1 MSNPVHTVEEDIIVS
16 IIEDHKGLRD
26 GMRWMLESTDG
37 FICNGSYG
45 SIEDAL
51 AYWEENT
58 PPIDNQIVLMDIGL
72 PGMQGTEGAR
82 VVKDLYPYVQIVML
96 TMKEETDIILQAI
109 TAGAV
114 GYLLKSTPPQE
125 ILQAI
130 KTVNSGGSSLSGPV
144 ALRILQQ
151 IQSKQKQDPQQEFN
165 LSERETEILH
175 GLVNGLTYK
184 MLAEELFISID
195 TVRSHIKKLYE
206 KLHVHSRSEA
216 VAIAVNHGI
225 RPDNNS

>member
-1 MSNPVHTVEEDIIVS
+1 MSESASLVDDEIIVS
-16 IIEDHKGLRD
+16 LIEDHKGLRD
-26 GMRWMLESTDG
+26 GIRWMLESTEG
-37 FICNGSYG
+37 FLCNGSYG
-45 SIEDAL
+45 SVEEAL
-51 AYWEENT
+51 EQWESER
-58 PPIDNQIVLMDIGL
+58 PKHQQVILMDIGL
-72 PGMQGTEGAR
+72 PGLQGTEGAR
-82 VVKDLYPYVQIVML
+82 IVRDKYPDVQIIML
-96 TMKEETDIILQAI
+96 TMREETDVILEAI
-109 TAGAV
+109 QAGAV

-130 KTVNSGGSSLSGPV
+130 RTVKKGGSSLSGPV

-151 IQSKQKQDPQQEFN
+151 LQTSQKRNPQQQFN

-184 MLAEELFISID
+184 MLAEELYISID

-216 VAIAVNHGI
+216 VAIAVNHGL
-225 RPDNNS
+225 RPDAN

>member
-1 MSNPVHTVEEDIIVS
+1 MSDSASLVDDEIVVS
-16 IIEDHKGLRD
+16 LIEDHKGLRD
-26 GMRWMLESTDG
+26 GIRWMLESTEG
-37 FICNGSYG
+37 FLCNGSYG
-45 SIEDAL
+45 SVEEAL
-51 AYWEENT
+51 EYWESNR
-58 PPIDNQIVLMDIGL
+58 PKHQQVVLMDIGL
-72 PGMQGTEGAR
+72 PGLQGTEGAR
-82 VVKDLYPYVQIVML
+82 IVRDKFPDVQIIML
-96 TMKEETDIILQAI
+96 TMREETDVILEAI
-109 TAGAV
+109 QAGAV

-130 KTVNSGGSSLSGPV
+130 RTVKKGGSSLSGPV

-151 IQSKQKQDPQQEFN
+151 LQSNQKQDPQQQFN

-184 MLAEELFISID
+184 MLAEELYISID

-216 VAIAVNHGI
+216 VAIAVNHGL
-225 RPDNNS
+225 RPDSN

>member
-1 MSNPVHTVEEDIIVS
+1 MLNSSPTLEETIIVS
-16 IIEDHKGLRD
+16 IIEDHKSLRD

-37 FICNGSYG
+37 FVCNGGYG
-45 SIEDAL
+45 SVEEAL
-51 AYWEENT
+51 AQWEKSA
-58 PPIDNQIVLMDIGL
+58 PIHNQIVLMDIGL

-82 VVKDLYPYVQIVML
+82 VVKDLYPSVQIVML

-125 ILQAI
+125 ILQSI
-130 KTVNSGGSSLSGPV
+130 KTVHKGGSSLSGPV

-151 IQSKQKQDPQQEFN
+151 IQTGQRQNPQQEFN
-165 LSERETEILH
+165 LSQRETEILH

-184 MLAEELFISID
+184 MLAEELYISID

-225 RPDNNS
+225 RPK

>member
-1 MSNPVHTVEEDIIVS
+1 M
-16 IIEDHKGLRD
+16 G
-26 GMRWMLESTDG
+26 
-37 FICNGSYG
+37 C
-45 SIEDAL
+45 
-51 AYWEENT
+51 
-58 PPIDNQIVLMDIGL
+58 
-72 PGMQGTEGAR
+72 PGYRGTEGAR
-82 VVKDLYPYVQIVML
+82 IVRDKFPDVQIIML
-96 TMKEETDIILQAI
+96 TMREETDIILEAI
-109 TAGAV
+109 QAGAV

-130 KTVNSGGSSLSGPV
+130 RTVKKGGSSLSGPV

-151 IQSKQKQDPQQEFN
+151 LQNNQKQDPQLQFN

-184 MLAEELFISID
+184 MLAEELYISID

-216 VAIAVNHGI
+216 VAIAVNHGL
-225 RPDNNS
+225 RPDSN

>member
-1 MSNPVHTVEEDIIVS
+1 MSDTVPLIEDEIVVS

-26 GMRWMLESTDG
+26 GIRWMLESTEG
-37 FICNGSYG
+37 FFCNGSYG
-45 SIEDAL
+45 SVEDAIEH
-51 AYWEENT
+51 WESNR
-58 PPIDNQIVLMDIGL
+58 PQNQQVVLMDIGL

-82 VVKDLYPYVQIVML
+82 VVRDKYPDVQIIML
-96 TMKEETDIILQAI
+96 TMREETDIILEAI
-109 TAGAV
+109 QAGAV
-114 GYLLKSTPPQE
+114 GYLLKSTPPPE

-130 KTVNSGGSSLSGPV
+130 RTVKKGGSSLSGPV

-151 IQSKQKQDPQQEFN
+151 LQTNQKQDPQQQFN

-184 MLAEELFISID
+184 MLAEKLYISID

-216 VAIAVNHGI
+216 VAIAVNHGL
-225 RPDNNS
+225 RPDSND

>member
-1 MSNPVHTVEEDIIVS
+1 MSNSTSIADEEIIVS

-45 SIEDAL
+45 SVEDAL
-51 AYWEENT
+51 AYWENT
-58 PPIDNQIVLMDIGL
+58 PPIQSQIVLMDIGL

-82 VVKDLYPYVQIVML
+82 VVKDLYPHVQIVML

-130 KTVNSGGSSLSGPV
+130 KTVNKGGSSLSGPV

-151 IQSKQKQDPQQEFN
+151 LQNDQKQDPQSEFN

-184 MLAEELFISID
+184 MLAEELYISID

-225 RPDNNS
+225 RPDTNS